1 MLSYDCKNV
10 SGTVTMNENG
20 TENTFKW
27 YQGNALMI
35 VVREYEKDGETY
47 HDLMWFFIGKD
58 HARNC
63 LGLAKTGVAKGH
75 SNMFGENGIT
85 KLTINRKY
93 ASEWKTIV
101 DLFTKA
107 FPEIE
112 ITIAA

>member
-1 MLSYDCKNV
+1 MALRYDYKSV
-10 SGTVTMNENG
+10 SGTVTVNEDG

-47 HDLMWFFIGKD
+47 HDLVWFFIGKD

-63 LGLAKTGVAKGH
+63 LGLSKGH
-75 SNMFGENGIT
+75 DNMFGKDGIT
-85 KLTINRKY
+85 KLTVNRGY
-93 ASEWKTIV
+93 TSEWKTIV